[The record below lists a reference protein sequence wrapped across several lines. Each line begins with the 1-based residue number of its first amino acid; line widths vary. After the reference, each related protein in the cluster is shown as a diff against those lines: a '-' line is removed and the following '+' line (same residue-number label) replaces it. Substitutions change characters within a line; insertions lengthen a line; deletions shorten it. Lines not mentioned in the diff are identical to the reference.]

1 VKYLGG
7 LLLLLALHSAQ
18 ALERWQQD
26 AYLVASFHQVVLK
39 REYQDRGQDHFN
51 RWREPIRILLVNEVG
66 DKPLQAEVVNIQ
78 AAHLSHITGHS
89 VALVQDPAKANLTL
103 VMTRRSQ
110 VTRWAKQLMGQ
121 NPAVQ
126 AALADG
132 LCLANYATDREG
144 AISRASIIIPV
155 DASRDKGRFLDCVV
169 EELTQV
175 MGLPNDS
182 DAVFPSVFN
191 DRSTDSFLTGLD
203 YLLLKMAYHP
213 ALSPGMTQSEVDAAL
228 PAVLKSL
235 KAQGDIQQ
243 ANRRVQEQS
252 LKRWAGL

>member
-1 VKYLGG
+1 MKYLSG

-26 AYLVASFHQVVLK
+26 AYLVESFHQVALK
-39 REYQDRGQDHFN
+39 REYQDKGQDHFN
-51 RWREPIRILLVNEVG
+51 RWRQPVRIRLVNEVG
-66 DKPLQAEVVNIQ
+66 DKPLQADVVKIQ

-89 VALVQDPAKANLTL
+89 VTLVQDPSKANLTL

-110 VTRWAKQLMGQ
+110 VTRWARQLMGQ
-121 NPAVQ
+121 SPSIQ

-132 LCLANYATDREG
+132 LCIANYVTDQEG
-144 AISRASIIIPV
+144 AIRRASIIIPV
-155 DASRDKGRFLDCVV
+155 DASRDQGRFLDCVV

-182 DAVFPSVFN
+182 DAVFPSIFN

-213 ALSPGMTQSEVDAAL
+213 ALTPGMTQAEVDAAL
-228 PAVLKSL
+228 PAVLRSL
-235 KAQGDIQQ
+235 KAQGDILQ
-243 ANRRVQEQS
+243 ANRRVQEHS